1 MDPFKTP
8 KAQWS
13 IPKTFLNINNNDKV
27 TCIPTIHRDDYVPDF
42 K

>member
-13 IPKTFLNINNNDKV
+13 IPKTFLNINNNKV
-27 TCIPTIHRDDYVPDF
+27 TCIPTIHHDDYVPDF